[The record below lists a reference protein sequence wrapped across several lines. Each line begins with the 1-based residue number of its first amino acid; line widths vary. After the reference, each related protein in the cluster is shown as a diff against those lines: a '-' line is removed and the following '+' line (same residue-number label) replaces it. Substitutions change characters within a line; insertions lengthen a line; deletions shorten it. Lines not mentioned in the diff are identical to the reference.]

1 MKKKTKDQK
10 WKERLKKD
18 LVKRLLYEDVVV
30 SMSVAK
36 ELDEF
41 VDVTVAKEISLA
53 KKEMGKALRKKKK
66 RAEDNYY
73 NKFAQLLD
81 RGEGMKTFYNGYNN
95 AVKEH
100 NQDITDYLEIEK

>member
-53 KKEMGKALRKKKK
+53 KKEMGKALKMV
-66 RAEDNYY
+66 EMDNRPEITEWLFCK
-73 NKFAQLLD
+73 NRDEA
-81 RGEGMKTFYNGYNN
+81 NGFNI
-95 AVKEH
+95 AVKEL
-100 NQDITDYLEIEK
+100 NQVIDNYLERKK